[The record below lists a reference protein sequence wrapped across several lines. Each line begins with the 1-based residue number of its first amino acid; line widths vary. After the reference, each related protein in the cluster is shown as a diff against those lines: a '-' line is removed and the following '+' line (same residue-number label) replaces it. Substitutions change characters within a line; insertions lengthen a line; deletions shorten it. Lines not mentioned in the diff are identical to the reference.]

1 MGSRALSGGVDLGP
15 RAVAAGV
22 DVIRTEDVNGHETVA
37 ALRERDPDLVIVVGW
52 TRLLGDELLA
62 LPRRGCV
69 GFHAS
74 LLPQHRGRAPVNWAI
89 LRGETTT
96 GNTMMMLA
104 PGADTGDIVDQRV
117 VPIDLDDTC
126 GSVYRKIAAAGADML
141 DAHLPS
147 LLDGTVRRRPQD
159 ARAGDLLPKRVP
171 EMGAI
176 DWDTSAR
183 AVHDWVRAMTAP
195 YPGAF
200 ATIDGTR
207 VMVWRTRAPLTGE
220 PAGDPGRI
228 LAVEE
233 DGVRVGTGG
242 DSVVVTCLS
251 DPGGATDMPATD
263 WCALRGLRVGDRF
276 TLVDSATA
284 RWCRGEGPR
293 PEAAMP

>member
-1 MGSRALSGGVDLGP
+1 MSRL
-15 RAVAAGV
+15 
-22 DVIRTEDVNGHETVA
+22 VA

-117 VPIDLDDTC
+117 VPIDLDDTL
-126 GSVYRKIAAAGADML
+126 SAYRSIAAAGADML

-159 ARAGDLLPKRVP
+159 ARAGDLDDVSPRW
-171 EMGAI
+171 AI
-176 DWDTSAR
+176 DWTPRRGDDWVVIIR
-183 AVHDWVRAMTAP
+183 AVSRSVRHDRRDAGV
-195 YPGAF
+195 
-200 ATIDGTR
+200 
-207 VMVWRTRAPLTGE
+207 TGE
-220 PAGDPGRI
+220 DPR
-228 LAVEE
+228 AH
-233 DGVRVGTGG
+233 R
-242 DSVVVTCLS
+242 
-251 DPGGATDMPATD
+251 
-263 WCALRGLRVGDRF
+263 
-276 TLVDSATA
+276 
-284 RWCRGEGPR
+284 
-293 PEAAMP
+293 